1 MSKKTAKKTATKAK
15 AKTAKR
21 SVRRERSEVRG
32 HATQETVVVPLLVA
46 IPKDAAKTVG
56 AGLVVTAPEAMR
68 SVGNVTQFTPTNHPM
83 RRATDKLSQAAD
95 SNRGAKQ
102 SVTRETQDSVAA
114 PQTTQSAA
122 GLRGRVAGRYVATKK
137 QPAKFNVYTNSIKQ
151 VHQFVLRH
159 KRGVAMK
166 NIAERLEMPLG
177 TVGWA
182 LRWLMKQNAVAY
194 QAAAQPAAA

>member
-1 MSKKTAKKTATKAK
+1 MSKKTATNTAKTPKT
-15 AKTAKR
+15 TAKR
-21 SVRRERSEVRG
+21 QRRSEVRG
-32 HATQETVVVPLLVA
+32 IAGPETVVVPLLVA

-56 AGLVVTAPEAMR
+56 AGLVVTAPEALK
-68 SVGNVTQFTPTNHPM
+68 STATVTQFTPSNHPM
-83 RRATDKLSQAAD
+83 RRATDRLDVAAD
-95 SNRGAKQ
+95 KGRGAKQ
-102 SVTRETQDSVAA
+102 SITRETQDSAEVAEA
-114 PQTTQSAA
+114 QPAT

-137 QPAKFNVYTNSIKQ
+137 QPAKFSVYTDSIKR

-182 LRWLMKQNAVAY
+182 LRWLMKQNAVSY
-194 QAAAQPAAA
+194 QAAASQPAAA